1 MPGLRL
7 LEMFRQSETTA
18 SIVLDEYGGVQG
30 LITISDLSGGWLL
43 DGSTPVEELAQT
55 PGIRLPE
62 GEHRDYHTTGGLI
75 LDTTGGLI
83 LDRLGHLPRTGE
95 VLDVAGHRFEV
106 VDLDGRRIDRVM
118 VTPPEGGEPGQSAP
132 TPS

>member
-75 LDTTGGLI
+75 LD
-83 LDRLGHLPRTGE
+83 RLGHLPRTGE